1 MPLNDWLVSSK
12 PINSNWNGDLKVA
25 IFFAIYNTS
34 PFTVSISMNH
44 SHFFAHLSRM
54 KLIFRWPLMRNVQQ
68 ENISEHSLQVA
79 MVAHALAL
87 ISNKKYGTNLNAE
100 KIALMAMFHDATEIL
115 TGDLPTPVKYQNN
128 AIATEYKKIEKLAE
142 KQLLS
147 LLPEEFIEDYQPLLD
162 SEYQDKESEKVV
174 KAADTLCAYIKCLEE
189 IAAGN
194 NEFVPAKRRLDEML
208 QQRMTPAVQYF
219 IDVFIPS
226 FSLALDDISSGHIKA
241 NA

>member
-1 MPLNDWLVSSK
+1 MSIQP
-12 PINSNWNGDLKVA
+12 
-25 IFFAIYNTS
+25 
-34 PFTVSISMNH
+34 VSI
-44 SHFFAHLSRM
+44 SHFFAQLSRM
-54 KLIFRWPLMRNVQQ
+54 KLIYRWPLMRNIQK

-87 ISNKKYGTNLNAE
+87 ISNRKFGTTLDAGH
-100 KIALMAMFHDATEIL
+100 IALMAMFHDATEIL

-128 AIATEYKKIEKLAE
+128 VIASEYKKIEKLSE

-147 LLPEEFIEDYQPLLD
+147 LLPEEFIDDYRDLLD
-162 SEYQDKESEKVV
+162 SEYQDAESAKVV

-194 NEFVPAKRRLDEML
+194 NEFVLAKRRLEIML
-208 QQRMTPAVQYF
+208 EERMTPAVQYF

-226 FSLALDDISSGHIKA
+226 FSLTLDEMSTSQ
-241 NA
+241 

>member
-1 MPLNDWLVSSK
+1 MSS
-12 PINSNWNGDLKVA
+12 SE
-25 IFFAIYNTS
+25 S
-34 PFTVSISMNH
+34 SIST
-44 SHFFAHLSRM
+44 SHFFAQLSRM
-54 KLIFRWPLMRNVQQ
+54 KLIYRWPLMRNIQK

-87 ISNKKYGTNLNAE
+87 ISNRKFNTQFDAAH
-100 KIALMAMFHDATEIL
+100 IALMAMFHDATEII

-142 KQLLS
+142 QQLLS
-147 LLPEEFIEDYQPLLD
+147 LLPDEFIEDYQTLLD
-162 SEYQDKESEKVV
+162 TEHQDAEYAKVV

-194 NEFVPAKRRLDEML
+194 KEFVLAKRRLESML
-208 QQRMTPAVQYF
+208 EERMTPAVQYF

-226 FSLALDDISSGHIKA
+226 FSLTLDEMSNS
-241 NA
+241 NN

>member
-1 MPLNDWLVSSK
+1 MSANESTILS
-12 PINSNWNGDLKVA
+12 
-25 IFFAIYNTS
+25 
-34 PFTVSISMNH
+34 
-44 SHFFAHLSRM
+44 SHFFAQLSRM
-54 KLIFRWPLMRNVQQ
+54 KLIYRWPLMRNIQK

-87 ISNKKYGTNLNAE
+87 ISNRKFDTQLDAAH
-100 KIALMAMFHDATEIL
+100 IALMAMFHDATEII

-147 LLPEEFIEDYQPLLD
+147 LLPDEFIEDYRALLD
-162 SEYQDKESEKVV
+162 SEYQDEQAAKVV

-194 NEFVPAKRRLDEML
+194 QEFVLAKRRLEIML
-208 QQRMTPAVQYF
+208 EQRMTPAVQYF

-226 FSLALDDISSGHIKA
+226 FSLTLDEMSTSP
-241 NA
+241 

>member
-1 MPLNDWLVSSK
+1 MSSSEQSSSK
-12 PINSNWNGDLKVA
+12 
-25 IFFAIYNTS
+25 S
-34 PFTVSISMNH
+34 PVST
-44 SHFFAHLSRM
+44 SHFFAQLSRM
-54 KLIFRWPLMRNVQQ
+54 KLIYRWPLMRNIQK

-87 ISNKKYGTNLNAE
+87 ISNRKFKTQLDAAH
-100 KIALMAMFHDATEIL
+100 IALMAMFHDATETI

-142 KQLLS
+142 QQLLS
-147 LLPEEFIEDYQPLLD
+147 LLPDEIIEDYQTLLD
-162 SEYQDKESEKVV
+162 TAHQDTESAKVV

-194 NEFVPAKRRLDEML
+194 KEFVLAKRRLESML
-208 QQRMTPAVQYF
+208 EERMTPAVQYF

-226 FSLALDDISSGHIKA
+226 FSLTLDEMSSG
-241 NA
+241 NN

>member
-1 MPLNDWLVSSK
+1 MSIQP
-12 PINSNWNGDLKVA
+12 
-25 IFFAIYNTS
+25 
-34 PFTVSISMNH
+34 VSI
-44 SHFFAHLSRM
+44 SHFFAQLSRM
-54 KLIFRWPLMRNVQQ
+54 KLIYRWPLMRNIQK

-87 ISNKKYGTNLNAE
+87 ISNRKFGTTLDAGH
-100 KIALMAMFHDATEIL
+100 ISLMAMFHDATEIL

-128 AIATEYKKIEKLAE
+128 AIASEYKKIEKLSE

-147 LLPEEFIEDYQPLLD
+147 LLPEEFIDDYRDLLD
-162 SEYQDKESEKVV
+162 SEYQDAESAKVV

-194 NEFVPAKRRLDEML
+194 NEFVLAKRRLEIML
-208 QQRMTPAVQYF
+208 EERMTPAVQYF

-226 FSLALDDISSGHIKA
+226 FSLTLDEMSTSQ
-241 NA
+241 